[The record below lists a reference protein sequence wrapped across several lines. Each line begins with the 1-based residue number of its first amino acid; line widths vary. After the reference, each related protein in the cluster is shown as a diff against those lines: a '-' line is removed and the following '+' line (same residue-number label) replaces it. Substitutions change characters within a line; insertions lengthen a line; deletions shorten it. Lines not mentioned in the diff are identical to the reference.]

1 MEYACLMVEDQ
12 EQKRAS
18 KNLDLVLVHSP
29 QSVVQ
34 KKFLCGERG
43 G

>member
-1 MEYACLMVEDQ
+1 MGYACLMVEDQ
-12 EQKRAS
+12 EQKIAS

-29 QSVVQ
+29 QSIVQ
-34 KKFLCGERG
+34 KKFLCGGRG